1 MLPTYWP
8 NETRFRTMLREG
20 VPPMIM
26 WITLDS
32 VDLVEL
38 LGSYGIDAVI
48 IDCEHTS
55 TSLKGV
61 SSPAASRPRASA
73 TPSTPASTPLG
84 LGSENLG
91 YRNEGMGHERRP

>member
-1 MLPTYWP
+1 MVPVYWP
-8 NETRFRTMLREG
+8 KENRFRAMLREG
-20 VPPMIM
+20 PPPMIM

-32 VDLVEL
+32 VDLVEM

-61 SSPAASRPRASA
+61 SSRAASKRPVSVML
-73 TPSTPASTPLG
+73 STPASKPLG
-84 LGSENLG
+84 LGSEN
-91 YRNEGMGHERRP
+91 YRTEGMGHERRP